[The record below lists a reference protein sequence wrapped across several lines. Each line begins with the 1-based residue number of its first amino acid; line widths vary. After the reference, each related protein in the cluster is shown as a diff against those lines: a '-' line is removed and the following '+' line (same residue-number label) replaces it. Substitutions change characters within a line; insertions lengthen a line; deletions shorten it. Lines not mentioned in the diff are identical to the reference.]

1 MKELDEFL
9 TFLFEN
15 LEDERIEVT
24 KKMKY
29 GYRHFGVNVYLENI
43 EEDSINH
50 TISSNSS
57 KMFTNSSYNNINIM
71 VDCRNKCID
80 FNVNMDEVVIEDDI
94 FTEKWANILDEY
106 LNNRIENKVNEL
118 INLALAKTD
127 LLREY
132 KIKKII

>member
-1 MKELDEFL
+1 MEKVDNFLEFFINHLD
-9 TFLFEN
+9 
-15 LEDERIEVT
+15 DERVT
-24 KKMKY
+24 VYKKMKY

-50 TISSNSS
+50 TISNSG
-57 KMFTNSSYNNINIM
+57 KMFTNSSYNNINIL

-80 FNVNMDEVVIEDDI
+80 FNVNMDEVVIEDEI

-106 LNNRIENKVNEL
+106 LNNRIESKVNEL